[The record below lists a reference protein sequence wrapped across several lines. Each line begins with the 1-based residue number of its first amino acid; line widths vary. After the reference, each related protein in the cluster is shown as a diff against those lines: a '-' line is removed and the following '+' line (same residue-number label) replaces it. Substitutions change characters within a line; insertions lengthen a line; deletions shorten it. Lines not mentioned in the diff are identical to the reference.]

1 MNERAQGNANIAT
14 IVERKS
20 RYTVLFKN
28 NDRRSR
34 PLMDKLIGRLS
45 PLPATARQSITFDR
59 GFEFVSWRELDKGMS
74 MQSWFC
80 DPQAPWQKGSVENVN
95 KRIRRRLPRHAA
107 ILSMTDPELRQINEI
122 LNATPR
128 KCLEYRTPAEVFRE
142 CLLQMA
148 G

>member
-1 MNERAQGNANIAT
+1 MDERTKGNANIAT

-20 RYTVLFKN
+20 RYTVMFKN

-45 PLPATARQSITFDR
+45 PLPATAPQSITLDL

-80 DPQAPWQKGSVENVN
+80 DPQAPWQKG
-95 KRIRRRLPRHAA
+95 LPRHAA
-107 ILSMTDPELRQINEI
+107 TLSMTDPDLRQINEI
-122 LNATPR
+122 QNATPR
-128 KCLEYRTPAEVFRE
+128 KCLGYRTPAEVLRE
-142 CLLQMA
+142 
-148 G
+148 